1 MKLIYILLIGALAI
15 HTMKF
20 FANRADYAEVYLKDC
35 TEISEY
41 CTVLKGRLRTDYFT
55 REYIIS
61 SPNGTAY
68 LVNERAIARI
78 KYPDHELILDMK
90 AMSGIENEKKSPQCV
105 EKETENLVVADS
117 DL

>member
-1 MKLIYILLIGALAI
+1 MKLIYILLIGAVAI

-35 TEISEY
+35 TEISDY
-41 CTVLKGRLRTDYFT
+41 CTVLKGKLRTDYFT

-78 KYPDHELILDMK
+78 KYPDHELILDIK
-90 AMSGIENEKKSPQCV
+90 AISGIDNEKKVPHYV
-105 EKETENLVVADS
+105 EKETEKTVIADS